1 MVNRMVYTE
10 RAETAAV
17 SRGTSHITSKQ
28 RYNNLYVTSVG
39 IPKTR
44 YKNLQS
50 LILNH
55 TRQGLNESV
64 RTWRIALYKSDQ
76 QQQES
81 ELKSCVQVE
90 VAASPGLPVPNSP
103 YGLCGRKATLKL
115 EQQQQRS
122 SSLGQRASAFHLR

>member
-28 RYNNLYVTSVG
+28 RYNNLYLTSVG

-50 LILNH
+50 LIVNH
-55 TRQGLNESV
+55 TRQGRGESV

-76 QQQES
+76 QQQQS

-90 VAASPGLPVPNSP
+90 VAVPGS
-103 YGLCGRKATLKL
+103 
-115 EQQQQRS
+115 Q
-122 SSLGQRASAFHLR
+122 SLIVRTVSVDVKQH